1 MPELSRALRIFDSQ
15 TAGEGGF
22 PYPVSGL
29 RRLLLC
35 NLFQNICALPFFYA
49 LDFILIM
56 PFNCSM

>member
-1 MPELSRALRIFDSQ
+1 MTELSRALRIFDSQ

-29 RRLLLC
+29 RRLFFVISFKIL
-35 NLFQNICALPFFYA
+35 ALYRFYA

-56 PFNCSM
+56 PFDYSI